1 MVYNLLGTEQIDR
14 NFEELILE
22 KTEGIPFFIE
32 EFIKSLKD
40 LKIIEKK
47 DSMYYLA
54 KDIQAVTL
62 PSTIQDVI
70 MARVDSLPEEAK
82 ELIQIG
88 SVIEREFS
96 YELIKRVAGLNQ
108 DELLA
113 HLSMLKDS
121 ELLYERYIRNHPIF
135 SNMP

>member
-121 ELLYERYIRNHPIF
+121 ELLYER
-135 SNMP
+135 SGL